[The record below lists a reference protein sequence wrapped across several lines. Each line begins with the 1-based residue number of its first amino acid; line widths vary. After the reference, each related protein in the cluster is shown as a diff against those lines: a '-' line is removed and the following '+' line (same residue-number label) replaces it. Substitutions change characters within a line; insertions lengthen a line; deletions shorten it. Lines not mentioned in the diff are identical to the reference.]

1 MGGAAVETGEA
12 SGVLG
17 PILETYGEKAGQG
30 NRGRYSNPAFD
41 KALTAARS
49 TLDNGQREE
58 LLRQAT
64 RIAMTDLGV
73 IPVFYLAN
81 TWAVR
86 KGLSL
91 EGRSDGYTLPYDV
104 KPD

>member
-1 MGGAAVETGEA
+1 
-12 SGVLG
+12 
-17 PILETYGEKAGQG
+17 
-30 NRGRYSNPAFD
+30 
-41 KALTAARS
+41 
-49 TLDNGQREE
+49 
-58 LLRQAT
+58 
-64 RIAMTDLGV
+64 MTDLGV
-73 IPVFYLAN
+73 IPGFYLAN